1 MAEDVK
7 PTRKNLMA
15 IEDRIELSERGH
27 DTLEQKRDGL
37 IMEFMDILDQAQ
49 DVRANLNQD
58 YERAQNKINMARAM
72 EGDVAV
78 RGAASALKEYPEIT
92 TQSKNIMGVVVPQ
105 IESSRVKKSLDQ
117 RGYGLLG
124 SSARIDEAADAY
136 EELLESI
143 ILAAEVETAMKK
155 MLEEIETT
163 KRRVNALEFKLLPE
177 LYENQEYIEQKLE
190 EQEREEIFRLKK
202 IKAKKEEEEKEEAP
216 EEEAEEERPKSPV
229 ALMGSSPYSL
239 EDDLQRVADYA
250 PEGGGDVV
258 RPLSGRPPAASP
270 RNEPGAGDC
279 RSDCTRPR
287 HRRATVR
294 RGRSRA
300 RFPTPTARGPAGA
313 ARRTAR
319 LARDAPRGVTATG
332 ASRARGRRP
341 AAGTGPPRRQLRRGG
356 PRRPRSPPS
365 ATRRCCERT
374 GRPFHPRSRDGSN
387 VARFGGVRGGSHR
400 QRVLRAE
407 EEALRRRW
415 STGGCR
421 RCHRTRRRAVR
432 LSRSRW

>member
-15 IEDRIELSERGH
+15 IDDRIELSERGH

-49 DVRANLNQD
+49 DVRANLNAD
-58 YERAQNKINMARAM
+58 YERAQRTINMARAM

-78 RGAASALKEYPEIT
+78 RGAAAALKEYPEIT

-105 IESSRVKKSLDQ
+105 IESSRVRKRLDQ

-177 LYENQEYIEQKLE
+177 LYENKEYIEQKLE

-202 IKAKKEEEEKEEAP
+202 IKAKKEEEEKAERKAAKAAEEA
-216 EEEAEEERPKSPV
+216 
-229 ALMGSSPYSL
+229 
-239 EDDLQRVADYA
+239 
-250 PEGGGDVV
+250 
-258 RPLSGRPPAASP
+258 AAA
-270 RNEPGAGDC
+270 N
-279 RSDCTRPR
+279 
-287 HRRATVR
+287 
-294 RGRSRA
+294 
-300 RFPTPTARGPAGA
+300 
-313 ARRTAR
+313 
-319 LARDAPRGVTATG
+319 
-332 ASRARGRRP
+332 
-341 AAGTGPPRRQLRRGG
+341 
-356 PRRPRSPPS
+356 
-365 ATRRCCERT
+365 
-374 GRPFHPRSRDGSN
+374 
-387 VARFGGVRGGSHR
+387 
-400 QRVLRAE
+400 
-407 EEALRRRW
+407 
-415 STGGCR
+415 
-421 RCHRTRRRAVR
+421 
-432 LSRSRW
+432 